1 MHIASCRA
9 SDFGLLAGLA
19 FEESQSYVFYR
30 HGIVGTNRGFR
41 VRQKDKFG
49 MKYSKIIFVVVFC
62 GWMSAAAWKAIYPIP
77 EPITMSLLLIGGFVL
92 PRRRN
97 DKR

>member
-1 MHIASCRA
+1 
-9 SDFGLLAGLA
+9 
-19 FEESQSYVFYR
+19 
-30 HGIVGTNRGFR
+30 
-41 VRQKDKFG
+41 